1 MMDAALTTAALR
13 ALERHQHR
21 RDGGIP
27 VLSVLAGPE
36 ETAAALWCDWSSA
49 AGRVPLRVRATGRD
63 PAVEAAVAWA
73 DQPWV
78 PARWIDHVVSGGSRR
93 VERILGTLSGEPSQE
108 RSRLVHRLLSEAPSE
123 AVEALGRHL
132 LLDGDGP
139 QDQRGTA
146 ELIRGLAGVEGS
158 RAPGLLFLSFSAVA
172 ATARSLVDLVELC
185 PRVPVGWV
193 VPASAHAECVGR
205 MPPSRA
211 ATLCRE
217 GWIDLESN
225 PVDPRSQDPAW
236 EALRRL
242 SGGAPPR
249 ALVDGFTAAQEAGK
263 QAPPDSKAAEEAR
276 SAAEAFLFQLLES
289 LPETAGRFEL
299 NGRLVADWGPHGALE
314 VDLLCRSRRVA
325 VEIDGYHHFAGPDA
339 YRRDRRKDALLQR
352 EGFLVLRFL
361 AEDVVARLETILET
375 IFNALTWRKD
385 LDSERGV

>member
-1 MMDAALTTAALR
+1 MDAALSTAALR
-13 ALERHQHR
+13 ALDRHQQR

-49 AGRVPLRVRATGRD
+49 AGRVPLRVRSTGRD
-63 PAVEAAVAWA
+63 PAVEAAEAWP

-78 PARWIDHVVSGGSRR
+78 PARWVDHVASGGPRQGKPLL
-93 VERILGTLSGEPSQE
+93 EALSGDPSQE

-132 LLDGDGP
+132 LLGGDGP
-139 QDQRGTA
+139 RDERETA
-146 ELIRGLAGVEGS
+146 ELIRGLAEVEGR
-158 RAPGLLFLSFSAVA
+158 RAPGLLFLSFSAVP
-172 ATARSLVDLVELC
+172 ATARSLTDLVELC

-193 VPASAHAECVGR
+193 VSASAHAECVGR
-205 MPPSRA
+205 MPPSRT

-217 GWIDLESN
+217 GWIDLESR
-225 PVDPRSQDPAW
+225 PLDLLSRDPAW

-242 SGGAPPR
+242 SGGPPPR
-249 ALVDGFTAAQEAGK
+249 ALLDGFTAARDAGK
-263 QAPPDSKAAEEAR
+263 QASGDSKEAEQAR

-289 LPETAGRFEL
+289 LPGTAGRFEL
-299 NGRLVADWGPHGALE
+299 NGRLAADWGPHGALE

-325 VEIDGYHHFAGPDA
+325 VEIDGYHHFGSSDA
-339 YRRDRRKDALLQR
+339 YRRDRRKDDLLQR

-375 IFNALTWRKD
+375 ISSALTWRTD
-385 LDSERGV
+385 LDAKRGV